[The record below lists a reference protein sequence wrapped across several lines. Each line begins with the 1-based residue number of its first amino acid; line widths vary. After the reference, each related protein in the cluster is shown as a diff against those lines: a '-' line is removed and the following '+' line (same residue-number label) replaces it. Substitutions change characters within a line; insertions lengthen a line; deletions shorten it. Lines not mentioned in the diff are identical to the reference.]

1 MPMEGEA
8 SNPGRIVGG
17 PLPANL
23 IKNLLFQRA
32 ALECVFRA
40 KSPDSKATSS
50 YRTAQEGTQR
60 R

>member
-50 YRTAQEGTQR
+50 
-60 R
+60 